1 MVLQR
6 LKEFIDYKGISIA
19 AFEKSIGMSNASFG
33 KSLKMGGTIGADK
46 IENILSVYPDLSAEW
61 LMCGKG
67 DMILADGPNDKY
79 FEICQMLL
87 DNRKKDAELYLRLAQ
102 LLGENK

>member
-6 LKEFIDYKGISIA
+6 IKEFIDYKGISIA

-33 KSLKMGGTIGADK
+33 KSLKVGGTIGADK
-46 IENILSVYPDLSAEW
+46 IENILSIYPELSAEW
-61 LMCGKG
+61 LLRGQG
-67 DMILADGPNDKY
+67 DMLLPDKASNKY
-79 FEICQMLL
+79 LEICQMLL

-102 LLGENK
+102 LLEKDS